1 MINSNPNAIF
11 CQVFS
16 LIFIDFYAP
25 ECYNSY
31 VGFQFPERLVFE
43 MNKTKKLVIS
53 ALFASLV
60 CVATMIIKI
69 PSFQGGYVNLGDS
82 IVLVCGWFLSPGY
95 AFAAAA
101 VGSALADLFA
111 GYVLYAP
118 VTFAIKGV
126 MALIAHFVLKAI
138 SNKKGHFLSASV
150 SAISAEVLMIAG
162 YFVFEVFLYGAY
174 ASLMNVLANSVQAVA
189 GIVVGILLYNVFRKS
204 KLF

>member
-1 MINSNPNAIF
+1 
-11 CQVFS
+11 
-16 LIFIDFYAP
+16 
-25 ECYNSY
+25 
-31 VGFQFPERLVFE
+31 
-43 MNKTKKLVIS
+43 MNKTKKLVIA

-82 IVLVCGWFLSPGY
+82 IVLVCAWFLSPGY

-101 VGSALADLFA
+101 IGSGLADLFA

-118 VTFAIKGV
+118 VTFAIKGL
-126 MALIAHFVLKAI
+126 MALLAYFVMKSLR
-138 SNKKGHFLSASV
+138 KKSGELLSAAV
-150 SAISAEVLMIAG
+150 SAVAAEVLMVVG
-162 YFVFEVFLYGAY
+162 YFIFEVFLYGAY
-174 ASLMNVLANSVQAVA
+174 ASLMNAAANCVQAVA

>member
-1 MINSNPNAIF
+1 
-11 CQVFS
+11 
-16 LIFIDFYAP
+16 
-25 ECYNSY
+25 
-31 VGFQFPERLVFE
+31 
-43 MNKTKKLVIS
+43 MNKTKKLVIA

-82 IVLVCGWFLSPGY
+82 IVLVCAWFLSPGY

-101 VGSALADLFA
+101 IGSGLADLFA

-118 VTFAIKGV
+118 VTFAIKGL
-126 MALIAHFVLKAI
+126 MALLAYFVMKSLR
-138 SNKKGHFLSASV
+138 KKSGEFLSAS
-150 SAISAEVLMIAG
+150 ISAVCAELLMVVG

-174 ASLMNVLANSVQAVA
+174 ASLMNAAANCVQAVA